1 MYLRLCQLC
10 CTLCVCSGFCCCAL
24 LLGVLIEV
32 FYCGLVLRFCLCCL
46 SVPTPGSMCC
56 TRPPLARNSRI
67 IRALSSLVVFSG
79 SLVALYHL
87 SIFISFLCGILRLPL
102 LSFAPGVHTLGLCLT
117 HLRDFRFIHG
127 LVQCPYKCSLI
138 LYAFLVAHCVYC
150 IASRAQSQWFCLRVA
165 NAV

>member
-1 MYLRLCQLC
+1 MYPRLCQLC
-10 CTLCVCSGFCCCAL
+10 CTLSVFAGFCCCAL
-24 LLGVLIEV
+24 LLGVFIEV
-32 FYCGLVLRFCLCCL
+32 FYWGLVLRFCFCCL
-46 SVPTPGSMCC
+46 SVLTPGSMCC
-56 TRPPLARNSRI
+56 TLPPLARNSRI

-102 LSFAPGVHTLGLCLT
+102 LSLAPGLHTLGLCLT
-117 HLRDFRFIHG
+117 HLRDFRLIHR
-127 LVQCPYKCSLI
+127 LVQCPHECSLI

-150 IASRAQSQWFCLRVA
+150 TASRAQSQWFCLRVA